1 LFCASWIIT
10 GALKAKGG
18 NDRMASTEKSIKKA
32 GKGPAKGKRLKTI
45 ETPPAP
51 EPKKPS
57 GPPKLFLGTA
67 NRELQYQLMTQSW
80 GAMGVTE
87 EKVKKEMEHYVHR
100 IHGAIAGVDPKNS
113 VEGMLAVQ
121 MVGAHNMA
129 MEFSR
134 RAMHPEQRCDGV
146 DANVA
151 RASQFMKV
159 FMEQVACLQKL
170 RGRGSQQSV
179 RVEHVHVNQGGQAI
193 VGTVAPGGEG

>member
-1 LFCASWIIT
+1 
-10 GALKAKGG
+10 
-18 NDRMASTEKSIKKA
+18 MKKA
-32 GKGPAKGKRLKTI
+32 AESTAKGKRLKAI
-45 ETPPAP
+45 ETPAPP

-57 GPPKLFLGTA
+57 GPPKLFMGTS

-100 IHGAIAGVDPKNS
+100 IHAAIGGVDPKNA

-134 RAMHPEQRCDGV
+134 RAMHQQQCTEGV

-151 RASQFMKV
+151 RASQFMK
-159 FMEQVACLQKL
+159 
-170 RGRGSQQSV
+170 
-179 RVEHVHVNQGGQAI
+179 
-193 VGTVAPGGEG
+193 

>member
-1 LFCASWIIT
+1 
-10 GALKAKGG
+10 
-18 NDRMASTEKSIKKA
+18 MKKA
-32 GKGPAKGKRLKTI
+32 AESTAKGKRLKTI

-51 EPKKPS
+51 EPKRPS
-57 GPPKLFLGTA
+57 GPTKLFMGTT

-100 IHGAIAGVDPKNS
+100 IHAAIGGIDPQNA

-121 MVGAHNMA
+121 MVGAPNMA

-134 RAMHPEQRCDGV
+134 REMHQQQCTEGV

>member
-1 LFCASWIIT
+1 
-10 GALKAKGG
+10 
-18 NDRMASTEKSIKKA
+18 MKKA
-32 GKGPAKGKRLKTI
+32 GEGPAKGKRFKTI

-57 GPPKLFLGTA
+57 GPPKLFMGTS
-67 NRELQYQLMTQSW
+67 NHELQYQLMTQSW

-87 EKVKKEMEHYVHR
+87 EKIEKEMEYYVHR
-100 IHGAIAGVDPKNS
+100 IHGAIAGVDPKNA

-134 RAMHPEQRCDGV
+134 RAMHQQQCTEGV

-159 FMEQVACLQKL
+159 FMEQVGCLQKL